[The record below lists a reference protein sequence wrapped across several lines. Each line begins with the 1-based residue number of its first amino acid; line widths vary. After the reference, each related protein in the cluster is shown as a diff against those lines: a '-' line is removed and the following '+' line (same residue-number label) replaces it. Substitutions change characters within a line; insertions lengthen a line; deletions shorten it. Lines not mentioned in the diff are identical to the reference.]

1 MTTDAPF
8 PLVPIADSDELY
20 RRIVDHQI
28 DPTGRVNSSA
38 FKTGK
43 SYDNAISV
51 EIARLTTLEECL
63 HRPPRR
69 IYGVAGVRAITPR
82 TLGFT
87 VRHVPLPDIPC
98 HAQIEGENTRVK
110 SKLLAEQ
117 MYVLVAPPARQ
128 LL

>member
-1 MTTDAPF
+1 MVTDAPL

-20 RRIVDHQI
+20 RRIVDHQV
-28 DPTGRVNSSA
+28 DPNGRVNSSA

-43 SYDNAISV
+43 RYDCAISV
-51 EIARLTTLEECL
+51 EIARMTTLEECL

-69 IYGVAGVRAITPR
+69 IYGVAVVQAIAPR
-82 TLGFT
+82 TLGFA
-87 VRHVPLPDIPC
+87 VRHVPLPDLYC

-117 MYVLVAPPARQ
+117 MHLLVAPPARQ
-128 LL
+128 PS